1 MGFGMGDAISPML
14 WAVGNH
20 LIGKNVV
27 KPVCSDERDGC
38 VERKSGHFCVCVE
51 FIPGYLR

>member
-1 MGFGMGDAISPML
+1 MGFGMGGEISPVL

-27 KPVCSDERDGC
+27 QSVHSDERNGC
-38 VERKSGHFCVCVE
+38 VEQKSGHFCVCVE
-51 FIPGYLR
+51 FIPGNLR